1 MDRFEPTQGASPPPP
16 EPSVPDR
23 FSAPITPALDTAGL
37 GSIGSPPSR
46 VQAIGLLHEAA
57 RYFRTYEPHSPV
69 ALLVE
74 RAARWAEM
82 PLEDWLATVIKDG
95 STLGQIDELLG
106 IRRG

>member
-1 MDRFEPTQGASPPPP
+1 MQPLLQGAPAPQVRPLNA
-16 EPSVPDR
+16 SVPA
-23 FSAPITPALDTAGL
+23 S
-37 GSIGSPPSR
+37 SGSPQSR
-46 VQAIGLLHEAA
+46 ADVIGLLHEAA
-57 RYFRTYEPHSPV
+57 RYFRAHEPHSPV

-95 STLGQIDELLG
+95 STLGQLDELLG